1 MNCIN
6 AFTDPINNC
15 LELMQN
21 MKVALLRLQRSP
33 TDIAIVS
40 TIPCAT
46 QAIKELANFHGSKHI
61 VAFSYVFE
69 GVLSRVRN
77 AELRVGSNL
86 IALLLS
92 CCEHI
97 SEMVSLLVTNEEI
110 YLGHFKRSLGLIRQ
124 LHAYNGSAVSSLF
137 EPSRLVSQY

>member
-1 MNCIN
+1 MNCN
-6 AFTDPINNC
+6 KAFTHPINNC
-15 LELMQN
+15 LELMQD

-33 TDIAIVS
+33 TVTAVVS

-86 IALLLS
+86 IVLLLS

-97 SEMVSLLVTNEEI
+97 SEMLSQLVTNEEI
-110 YLGHFKRSLGLIRQ
+110 YLGHFKRSLGLIRE
-124 LHAYNGSAVSSLF
+124 LHAHNGSAVSSLF